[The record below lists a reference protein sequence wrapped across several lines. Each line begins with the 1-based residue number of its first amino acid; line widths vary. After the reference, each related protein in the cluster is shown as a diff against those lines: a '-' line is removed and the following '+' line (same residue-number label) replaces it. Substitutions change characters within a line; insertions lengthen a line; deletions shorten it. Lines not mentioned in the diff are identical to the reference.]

1 MRVRVLT
8 SNMFKRWEPFCV
20 QNIKWKCHRAQD
32 TLILR
37 ACRISLSP
45 VQTDA
50 TLLAKN
56 PEHFYTL
63 HIVSFCL
70 PCCMLLYV
78 VRSCCAKFETGQTFS
93 YVQTDATTPNNVAAS
108 CCQQCCVP
116 LHEALDRTF
125 EAMMYR
131 QYMSFE
137 LEVQLKNFH
146 IEVNVSLA
154 CS

>member
-20 QNIKWKCHRAQD
+20 QTIKWKCHRAQD

-93 YVQTDATTPNNVAAS
+93 YVQTDATTPNSAAS
-108 CCQQCCVP
+108 CCQQCCVR
-116 LHEALDRTF
+116 LRTRGLRPHIRSYDVPTVYVIW
-125 EAMMYR
+125 AW
-131 QYMSFE
+131 SE
-137 LEVQLKNFH
+137 LKSFH
-146 IEVNVSLA
+146 IEVNISLA

>member
-20 QNIKWKCHRAQD
+20 QTIKWKCHRAQD

-50 TLLAKN
+50 TLLTKN
-56 PEHFYTL
+56 SQDCYML
-63 HIVSFCL
+63 HVASFC
-70 PCCMLLYV
+70 PPFCMLFNFV
-78 VRSCCAKFETGQTFS
+78 WSCWAKFETGQTFS
-93 YVQTDATTPNNVAAS
+93 YMQTDATTHNNVGS

-137 LEVQLKNFH
+137 LEVQLKSFH
-146 IEVNVSLA
+146 IEVNISLV